1 MLIKKIHMKDYKRFH
16 DLTIDLGENPKRIVA
31 LVGPNGCGK
40 SSVFDAMLFLNSAY
54 VSIGSGSSKDYH
66 YHSLNQEPTYNYENI
81 EIEFDEGNFNE
92 VFKLKRLSGIP
103 SSIFN
108 FRSSFR
114 YNSNLKIMQ
123 TKSMEEILN
132 NNYGASNASDLDQ
145 RIEEGYR
152 RLLAEY
158 NKYLE
163 SNDVKPS
170 EARKHMIGMLN
181 DSLSNCLDLK
191 ISSIGNVESNR
202 GTLYFKKSDSDI
214 EFEYNVLSAGEKEVI
229 DILLDL
235 YLRRDSYTDS
245 IYIIDE
251 PELHINTS
259 IQKALLLEI
268 NKIIPENCQI
278 WIATHSIGFLRAIQ
292 YELKD
297 ESQIIEFD
305 ANNKWASESYVL
317 SPTKLSFKKWQTIF
331 STALD
336 DLSTLICPSTIIYCE
351 GKDKPKRDGSEAG
364 LDAEVYN
371 KIFANNHPDTLFVS
385 SGGNTELDHRS
396 AVAIEIFSKIFKDLK
411 VLVLKDLDMAS
422 GKKVDLKEKEIYLK
436 NNPDFHRVLK
446 RFEIENYLYDKEVL
460 KKYCISNEL
469 EFDEN
474 MYDSIVKDIVLDN
487 LKDITGKIKEC
498 CNINNSISKEQ
509 FKKNLANYITPDM
522 EVYKELEDVIFK
534 E

>member
-16 DLTIDLGENPKRIVA
+16 DLTIDLGDNPKRIVA

-40 SSVFDAMLFLNSAY
+40 SSVFDAMLYLNSAY
-54 VSIGSGSSKDYH
+54 VMIGSGSSKDYH
-66 YHSLNQEPTYNYENI
+66 YHSLNHEPTYSFKNI
-81 EIEFDEGNFNE
+81 EIEFDKGNFSE
-92 VFKLKRLSGIP
+92 VFELKRLSGVP
-103 SSIFN
+103 SSIFS

-114 YNSNLKIMQ
+114 YNSNLKITQ
-123 TKSMEEILN
+123 TKSMEEIFN

-145 RIEEGYR
+145 RIDENYR
-152 RLLAEY
+152 RLLGAY
-158 NKYLE
+158 NRYWE
-163 SNDVKPS
+163 NNDVKSS
-170 EARKHMIGMLN
+170 EAKKYFIGTLN
-181 DSLSNCLDLK
+181 KSLEKCLDLK

-259 IQKALLLEI
+259 IQKALFLEI
-268 NKIIPENCQI
+268 NRIIPENCQI

-305 ANNKWASESYVL
+305 AKNKWASESYIL
-317 SPTKLSFKKWQTIF
+317 TPTKLSFKKWQNIF

-351 GKDKPKRDGSEAG
+351 GKDKPKKDGSEAG

-371 KIFANNHPDTLFVS
+371 KIFANNHPDVLFVS
-385 SGGNTELDHRS
+385 SGGNTELDQRS
-396 AVAIEIFSKIFKDLK
+396 TVAIEIFTKIFKDLK

-422 GKKVDLKEKEIYLK
+422 GKKVDLKEREVYLK
-436 NNPDFHRVLK
+436 NNPEFHRVLK

-460 KKYCISNEL
+460 KKYCVSNGL
-469 EFDEN
+469 KFDED
-474 MYDSIVKDIVLDN
+474 MYNSIVNDIALDN
-487 LKDITGKIKEC
+487 LKDKTGKIKEC
-498 CNINNSISKEQ
+498 CNITTSINKEQ

-522 EVYKELEDVIFK
+522 DVYKELEEVIFL
-534 E
+534 